1 MAIIYQQS
9 SPATGGWADE
19 YYRIYVSVDELS
31 RDQAANTSTQR
42 IKVWMVCS
50 LGDYNDRTYNNYDG
64 VNDYYLKVNGSTLF
78 SGTKRLDFRESPT
91 IQIGQIDKT
100 FAHAADGSLSLA
112 IDAYQ
117 HIDEVASW
125 DYARHQGTATVP
137 TLKKLSVMDAN
148 PADVTDPITFD
159 WIPEATVASHDLEM
173 YVSGNKVAQRK
184 PFNGVSP
191 ITLTAPELAAIYA
204 LTGSVT
210 SFVIDYKVIS
220 KTAGGA
226 EIGSTWDYNTNTYK
240 STVIPTFTG
249 FTYLDEKQLPSG
261 AYVRSKMGAGNFL
274 QHLSNVAMTI
284 AGAAGASGSAITGYE
299 ITWKGTKYNTQTVR
313 ASSTAAE
320 TISFTGRVKDSRGR
334 WSASGNGSVT
344 FMAYSYPRITEYK
357 VLRALV
363 DGTVSAIGTYTKHF
377 VKGSVCSVIAGG
389 NQKNQLQYT
398 VDKVSPTPPAS
409 VITWQTV
416 VNTSVDTT
424 HNIGAYSVDSAYM
437 FILTIKD
444 AFEQQTQMS
453 KSVAIASVPL
463 EVGIKGVSVGD
474 FYDFADPIALQ
485 ITGTARLK
493 NGAKLYADTKEV
505 PLIIDQGGTGL
516 KGYRKYSDGQME
528 QWTTYSQSNV
538 NFSLAQGSGY
548 YAGTVQTQGWSL
560 TFYSVNTTPTLSIV
574 SSAPDVIV
582 RATSGANVD
591 NGGIIALTS
600 LRLQVVT
607 TVTARITAI
616 GRWKA

>member
-42 IKVWMVCS
+42 IKVWMVCT
-50 LGDYNDRTYNNYDG
+50 LGDYDDRTYNNYDG
-64 VNDYYLKVNGSTLF
+64 VNNYYLKVNGATLF
-78 SGTKRLDFRESPT
+78 SGTKRLDFKAFPT

-100 FAHAADGSLSLA
+100 FAHAADGSLNLA

-117 HIDEVASW
+117 HIEDVASW

-159 WIPEATVASHDLEM
+159 WAPEATVASHDLEM

-220 KTAGGA
+220 KTAAGA

-284 AGAAGASGSAITGYE
+284 AGAAGASGSTITGYE
-299 ITWKGTKYNTQTVR
+299 ITWKGTKYNTQTIR
-313 ASSTAAE
+313 AGSTAAE

-334 WSASGNGSVT
+334 WSASVAGSVT
-344 FMAYSYPRITEYK
+344 FKAYTFPQITEYK
-357 VLRALV
+357 VLRSLV
-363 DGTVSAIGTYTKHF
+363 DGTVSAIGTYTKHY
-377 VKGSVCSVIAGG
+377 VKGQVASVIAGG
-389 NQKNQLQYT
+389 NQKNQIQYT
-398 VDKVSPTPPAS
+398 VDKTQPTPPAS
-409 VITWQTV
+409 VVTWQTV
-416 VNTSVDTT
+416 VNTAVDTS
-424 HNIGAYSVDSAYM
+424 HNIGTYSVDNAYM
-437 FILTIKD
+437 FVFTIKD
-444 AFEQQTQMS
+444 AFEQQVQVTKTVSIAQVPME
-453 KSVAIASVPL
+453 VATKGIA
-463 EVGIKGVSVGD
+463 VGN
-474 FYDFADPIALQ
+474 FYDHTDKVALQ
-485 ITGTARLK
+485 IYGIAKLK
-493 NGAKLYADTKEV
+493 DGAKLYAETNEI
-505 PLIIDQGGTGL
+505 PLVIEQGGTDL
-516 KGYRKYSDGQME
+516 KGYRKYSDGRME

-600 LRLQVVT
+600 LRQQVVT
-607 TVTARITAI
+607 TVTVRITAI
-616 GRWKA
+616 GRWTA